1 MDPVIWG
8 WRPQTVVPRK
18 SAAYHI
24 GVWQLLSRHA
34 EENSASNRSLS
45 DQAAS
50 LISFL
55 TGKNLVS
62 HLPER
67 RQVRI
72 RERDDFPLA
81 VSILDFG
88 LKSPARDS
96 LPLFARNA
104 RSQEWVLK

>member
-1 MDPVIWG
+1 M
-8 WRPQTVVPRK
+8 
-18 SAAYHI
+18 AATDGGAEKI
-24 GVWQLLSRHA
+24 GLSVAIARHA
-34 EENSASNRSLS
+34 EENNASNRLLS

-81 VSILDFG
+81 VSITDFG
-88 LKSPARDS
+88 LKSPARDR
-96 LPLFARNA
+96 LTAIVCAQCALAGIGA
-104 RSQEWVLK
+104 

>member
-8 WRPQTVVPRK
+8 GGHRRCAEKIRRVSHRSLAV
-18 SAAYHI
+18 AIA
-24 GVWQLLSRHA
+24 RHA
-34 EENSASNRSLS
+34 EENSASNRLLS

-81 VSILDFG
+81 VSITDFG
-88 LKSPARDS
+88 LKSPARDR
-96 LPLFARNA
+96 LTAIVCAQCALAGMGA
-104 RSQEWVLK
+104 